1 MLEKANLSGLKI
13 NLFEVFCVTRTASFE
28 IRANLPNSSS
38 TQNAFFLHK
47 ECNQNP
53 QHVPKVPFNKDL
65 NRNTPSRAELGGVF
79 CVRGDAFKSYDVTSW
94 PLLRLVCFRLVSECC
109 CFLVNCL
116 YNVFLSTF
124 SLILF

>member
-1 MLEKANLSGLKI
+1 MKNW
-13 NLFEVFCVTRTASFE
+13 
-28 IRANLPNSSS
+28 ANLPNSSS

-79 CVRGDAFKSYDVTSW
+79 CVRGDAFKSYDV
-94 PLLRLVCFRLVSECC
+94 VSGKRKNRCGEY
-109 CFLVNCL
+109 FV
-116 YNVFLSTF
+116 YSH
-124 SLILF
+124 